1 MRRILLIFLTIV
13 PFFGF
18 TQVNLDSVS
27 HVNFQALHDTY
38 LNDVWGYVDETGI
51 EYALVGAR
59 KGTSVVSLASPENPV
74 EVFWEPGM
82 ESIWRDLKTWQNHAY
97 ITTEAEN
104 GLLIMDLSP
113 LPGSNAIVTNYYNG
127 PAGSEWSS
135 AHNLYIDSS
144 GYAYIF
150 GANRGNGGVIILDV
164 HTDPANPAEIGTFD
178 NWYVHD
184 GYVRNDTMFLAH
196 ISDGFLSMVDV
207 TDRTN
212 PILLGTKTTPSN
224 FTHNI
229 WPTNDG
235 NVAFTTD
242 EVSGGYLGSYD
253 VSDPQNIVELDRIQS
268 SPGQGVIPHNVHV
281 DGNFLITSYYSDGVT
296 VHDITHPNN
305 MILVGQYDTYPAQT
319 TSYDGCWGAYPFLP
333 SGLILG
339 ADITEG
345 LFILNPTYVQAAY
358 LEGVIT
364 DAASLNPISGVK
376 VSINGHDQ
384 SDYSISNGNYAT
396 GILAGGSYVVTY
408 SKVGYFSQN
417 IPVLLVNS
425 VVTIQD
431 VQLSPIPPYNLTV
444 NVVEFGT
451 GAPISNAQILLNVP
465 LIDHL
470 GNTNGIGQEDFVLFY
485 QENYFITVGKWGY
498 YTKCFDQILDQNTG
512 QITVV
517 LEKGYQDEFT
527 FDFGWTTSGTAI
539 TGTWERGKPNGSSSG
554 SAPSIDSDLD
564 CGINCFVTGNDMTQH
579 PDSDDV
585 DGGYTLLTSP
595 IMDLTSYTDPHL
607 FYRRWF
613 YCEYGAPPDDTLK
626 VAVSNGFTTVV
637 IDEIGPYG
645 PQFYQWVPRSIR
657 LSDFLTITN
666 SMQVTYFVSDFD
678 PAVNVTEAGID
689 YFLVTNTDVLDVA
702 EENRYD
708 FQVFPNPFATE
719 FTIQNAEIGAHLTV
733 FNAQGV
739 SVHKQEVKTK
749 SVQLE
754 LPHVPSGLY
763 FIKINNQ
770 VKKVMKH

>member
-1 MRRILLIFLTIV
+1 MKRILLIILAFYPIL
-13 PFFGF
+13 GF

-27 HVNFQALHDTY
+27 HVNFQVLHDTY

-59 KGTSVVSLASPENPV
+59 KGTSVVSLATPENPV

-104 GLLIMDLSP
+104 GLLILDLSP
-113 LPGSNAIVTNYYNG
+113 LPGSNAIVANYYNG
-127 PAGSEWSS
+127 PVGSEWSS

-253 VSDPQNIVELDRIQS
+253 VSDPLNIIELDRIQS

-345 LFILNPTYVQAAY
+345 LFILNPNYVQAAY
-358 LEGVIT
+358 LEGLIT
-364 DAASLNPISGVK
+364 DAASLNPLPGVK
-376 VSINGHDQ
+376 VTINGHDQ
-384 SDYSISNGNYAT
+384 SDYSISNGDYAT
-396 GILAGGSYVVTY
+396 GILAGGSYSVTY
-408 SKVGYFSQN
+408 SKVGYFSQT
-417 IPVLLVNS
+417 ISVSLVNS

-431 VQLSPIPPYNLTV
+431 VQLIPIPPFNVTV

-451 GAPISNAQILLNVP
+451 GAPISNAQILLAVP

-498 YTKCFDQILDQNTG
+498 FTKCFDQVLDQNTG
-512 QITVV
+512 QITVI

-527 FDFGWTTSGTAI
+527 FDFGWTTSGTAV
-539 TGTWERGKPNGSSSG
+539 TGSWERGKPNGSSSG

-564 CGINCFVTGNDMTQH
+564 CGVNCFVTGNDMAQH

-585 DGGYTLLTSP
+585 DGGFTLLTSP
-595 IMDLTSYTDPHL
+595 TMDLTSYSDPHL

-613 YCEYGAPPDDTLK
+613 YCEHGAPPNDTLK

-637 IDEIGPYG
+637 LDEIGAFG
-645 PQFYQWVPRSIR
+645 PQFYQWVPRSFR
-657 LSDFLTITN
+657 LSDYLTITN
-666 SMQVTYFVSDFD
+666 SMQVLYLVSDFD
-678 PAVNVTEAGID
+678 PDVNITEAGVD
-689 YFLVTNTDVLDVA
+689 YFLVTNTDVLDIA
-702 EENRYD
+702 EENKDD
-708 FQVFPNPFATE
+708 FQVFPNPFATV

-739 SVHKQEVKTK
+739 SVHEQEVKTK

-770 VKKVMKH
+770 VKKIMKH

>member
-1 MRRILLIFLTIV
+1 M
-13 PFFGF
+13 
-18 TQVNLDSVS
+18 
-27 HVNFQALHDTY
+27 
-38 LNDVWGYVDETGI
+38 
-51 EYALVGAR
+51 
-59 KGTSVVSLASPENPV
+59 
-74 EVFWEPGM
+74 
-82 ESIWRDLKTWQNHAY
+82 
-97 ITTEAEN
+97 
-104 GLLIMDLSP
+104 
-113 LPGSNAIVTNYYNG
+113 
-127 PAGSEWSS
+127 
-135 AHNLYIDSS
+135 
-144 GYAYIF
+144 
-150 GANRGNGGVIILDV
+150 
-164 HTDPANPAEIGTFD
+164 
-178 NWYVHD
+178 
-184 GYVRNDTMFLAH
+184 
-196 ISDGFLSMVDV
+196 
-207 TDRTN
+207 
-212 PILLGTKTTPSN
+212 
-224 FTHNI
+224 
-229 WPTNDG
+229 
-235 NVAFTTD
+235 
-242 EVSGGYLGSYD
+242 
-253 VSDPQNIVELDRIQS
+253 
-268 SPGQGVIPHNVHV
+268 
-281 DGNFLITSYYSDGVT
+281 
-296 VHDITHPNN
+296 
-305 MILVGQYDTYPAQT
+305 
-319 TSYDGCWGAYPFLP
+319 
-333 SGLILG
+333 
-339 ADITEG
+339 
-345 LFILNPTYVQAAY
+345 
-358 LEGVIT
+358 
-364 DAASLNPISGVK
+364 
-376 VSINGHDQ
+376 
-384 SDYSISNGNYAT
+384 
-396 GILAGGSYVVTY
+396 
-408 SKVGYFSQN
+408 
-417 IPVLLVNS
+417 
-425 VVTIQD
+425 TIQD

>member
-1 MRRILLIFLTIV
+1 MKRILLIFLTLV
-13 PFFGF
+13 PFLGF

-27 HVNFQALHDTY
+27 HVNFQVLHDTY

-59 KGTSVVSLASPENPV
+59 KGTSVVSLATPENPV

-104 GLLIMDLSP
+104 GLLILDLSP

-127 PAGSEWSS
+127 PVGSEWSS

-196 ISDGFLSMVDV
+196 ISDGFLSLVDV

-253 VSDPQNIVELDRIQS
+253 VSDPLNIIELDRIQS

-345 LFILNPTYVQAAY
+345 LFILNPNYVQAAY
-358 LEGVIT
+358 LEGLIT
-364 DAASLNPISGVK
+364 DAVSLNPLPGVK
-376 VSINGHDQ
+376 VTINGHDQ
-384 SDYSISNGNYAT
+384 SDYSISNGEYAT
-396 GILAGGSYVVTY
+396 GILAGGSYSVTY
-408 SKVGYFSQN
+408 SKVGYFSQT
-417 IPVLLVNS
+417 ISVSLMNS
-425 VVTIQD
+425 VVIIQD
-431 VQLSPIPPYNLTV
+431 VQLIPIPPFNVTV

-451 GAPISNAQILLNVP
+451 GAPISNAQILLSVP

-498 YTKCFDQILDQNTG
+498 YTKCFDQILDQSTG
-512 QITVV
+512 QITVI

-527 FDFGWTTSGTAI
+527 FDFGWTTSGTAV
-539 TGTWERGKPNGSSSG
+539 TGSWERGKPNGSSSG

-564 CGINCFVTGNDMTQH
+564 CGVNCFVTGNDMAQH

-585 DGGYTLLTSP
+585 DGGFTLLTSP
-595 IMDLTSYTDPHL
+595 TMDLTGFSDPHL

-613 YCEYGAPPDDTLK
+613 YCEHGAPPNDTLK

-637 IDEIGPYG
+637 LDEIGAFG
-645 PQFYQWVPRSIR
+645 PQFYQWVPRSFR
-657 LSDFLTITN
+657 LSDYLTITN
-666 SMQVTYFVSDFD
+666 SMQVTYLVSDFD
-678 PAVNVTEAGID
+678 PDVNITEAGVD
-689 YFLVTNTDVLDVA
+689 YFLITNTDVLDIA
-702 EENRYD
+702 EETSEY

-719 FTIQNAEIGAHLTV
+719 FTIQGAEVGANLTV

-739 SVHKQEVKTK
+739 SIHEQEVKTK
-749 SVQLE
+749 SLQLE
-754 LPHVPSGLY
+754 LPQVPSGLY

-770 VKKVMKH
+770 VKKIMKH

>member
-1 MRRILLIFLTIV
+1 MKRILLIFLTLV
-13 PFFGF
+13 PFLGF

-27 HVNFQALHDTY
+27 HVNFQVLHDTY

-59 KGTSVVSLASPENPV
+59 KGTSVVSLATPENPV

-82 ESIWRDLKTWQNHAY
+82 ESIWRDLQTWQNHAY

-113 LPGSNAIVTNYYNG
+113 LPASNAIVTNYYNG
-127 PAGSEWSS
+127 PVGSEWSS

-253 VSDPQNIVELDRIQS
+253 VSDPLNIVELDRIQS

-281 DGNFLITSYYSDGVT
+281 NGNFLITSYYSDGVT

-319 TSYDGCWGAYPFLP
+319 TSFDGCWGAYPFLP

-345 LFILNPTYVQAAY
+345 LFILNPSYVQAAY
-358 LEGVIT
+358 LEGLIT

-376 VSINGHDQ
+376 VNINGHDQ
-384 SDYSISNGNYAT
+384 SDYSISNGEYAT
-396 GILAGGSYVVTY
+396 GILAGGSYSVTY
-408 SKVGYFSQN
+408 SKVGYFSQT
-417 IPVLLVNS
+417 ITVSLLNS
-425 VVTIQD
+425 VVIIQD
-431 VQLSPIPPYNLTV
+431 VQLIPIPPFNVTV

-451 GAPISNAQILLNVP
+451 GAPISNAQILLSVP

-512 QITVV
+512 QITVI

-527 FDFGWTTSGTAI
+527 FDFGWTTSGTAV
-539 TGTWERGKPNGSSSG
+539 TGSWERGKPNGSSTG
-554 SAPSIDSDLD
+554 TAPSIDSDLD
-564 CGINCFVTGNDMTQH
+564 CGTNCFVTGNDMTQH

-595 IMDLTSYTDPHL
+595 IMDLTSFTDPHL

-613 YCEYGAPPDDTLK
+613 YCEYGAPPNDTLK

-637 IDEIGPYG
+637 LDEIGAFG
-645 PQFYQWVPRSIR
+645 PQFYQWVPRSFR
-657 LSDFLTITN
+657 LSDYLTITN
-666 SMQVTYFVSDFD
+666 SMQVTYLVSDFD
-678 PAVNVTEAGID
+678 PDVNITEAGVD
-689 YFLVTNTDVLDVA
+689 YFLVTNTDVLDIA
-702 EENRYD
+702 EENKDD
-708 FQVFPNPFATE
+708 FQVFPNPFASE
-719 FTIQNAEIGAHLTV
+719 FTIQGAEIGANLTV

-739 SVHKQEVKTK
+739 SVHEQEVKTK
-749 SVQLE
+749 SLQLE
-754 LPHVPSGLY
+754 LPQVPSGLY

-770 VKKVMKH
+770 VKKIMKH